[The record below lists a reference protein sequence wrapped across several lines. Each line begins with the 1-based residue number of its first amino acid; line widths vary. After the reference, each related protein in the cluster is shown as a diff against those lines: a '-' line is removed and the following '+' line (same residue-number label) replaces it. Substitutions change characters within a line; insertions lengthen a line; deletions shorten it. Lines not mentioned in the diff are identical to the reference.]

1 MTDHLY
7 SHLFM
12 TAPTFT
18 ANGRAYVVPR
28 RPVLAICADGWDP
41 AYVDNALDRGL
52 MPRLAGTL
60 ADGGTYT
67 YGRAQVPTFTNP
79 NNVAI
84 VTGVSAAI
92 NGIAGNHYRTA
103 DGTEVQVTDPS
114 FLQAETIHA
123 GAQAAGVGVLCVT
136 AKDKLRRLLA
146 AGGVP
151 AFSAEQAHEQQLPDG
166 TPVLDAAGLGPN
178 PDIYDWRL
186 SPYTIDLAV
195 RLAPRF
201 GATLVYA
208 SLTDFV
214 QHSSA
219 PGEQLANDFYARVDV
234 SIGQALDAGFIIG
247 LAADHGMNAKSN
259 ADGTPKVLFLDDV
272 LAAAQVASA
281 QTLCPITDPYVAHHA
296 ALGSLAWVHLDDLSE
311 LDVARAA
318 LAGLTG
324 VEAVLDRY
332 AAADA
337 FDLPAERIGD
347 LIVLADRCTV
357 LGKSAAAHDLSQLHG
372 TLRSHGGLHE
382 RRVPIIISHRLRAGA
397 LDGRDL
403 HNRDLH
409 DLLLNEIV
417 E

>member
-1 MTDHLY
+1 V
-7 SHLFM
+7 S
-12 TAPTFT
+12 AQTFT
-18 ANGRAYVVPR
+18 VNGRAYAVPG

-41 AYVDNALDRGL
+41 AYVDDAFARGL
-52 MPRLAGTL
+52 MPRLAGAL
-60 ADGGTYT
+60 ADGGTYAH
-67 YGRAQVPTFTNP
+67 GRAQVPTFTNP
-79 NNVAI
+79 NNVTI

-103 DGTEVQVTDPS
+103 DGSEVQVTDPS
-114 FLQAETIHA
+114 FLRAQTIHA

-151 AFSAEQAHEQQLPDG
+151 AFSAEKAHEQQLPDG
-166 TPVLDAAGLGPN
+166 TPVLDAAGLGSN

-186 SPYTIDLAV
+186 SPYTIDMAV

-214 QHSSA
+214 QHASA
-219 PGEQLANDFYARVDV
+219 PGEQLADDFYRRVDV
-234 SIGQALDAGFIIG
+234 SVGEALDAGFIVG
-247 LAADHGMNAKSN
+247 LAADHGMNAKTN
-259 ADGTPKVLFLDDV
+259 ADGTPRVLFLDDV
-272 LAAAQVASA
+272 LATAQIASA
-281 QTLCPITDPYVAHHA
+281 HTVCPITDPYVAHHA
-296 ALGSLAWVHLDDLSE
+296 ALGSLAWVHLDDLNE
-311 LDVARAA
+311 LDAARAA

-324 VEAVLDRY
+324 VEAVLDRD

-337 FDLPAERIGD
+337 FDLPADRIGD
-347 LIVLADRCTV
+347 LIVLADRSTV

-382 RRVPIIISHRLRAGA
+382 RRVPIIISHRLRTGA
-397 LDGRDL
+397 LEGRDL
-403 HNRDLH
+403 RNRDLH

-417 E
+417 D

>member
-1 MTDHLY
+1 
-7 SHLFM
+7 M
-12 TAPTFT
+12 TAQTFT
-18 ANGRAYVVPR
+18 ANGRAYAVPG

-41 AYVDNALDRGL
+41 AYVDDALVRGL
-52 MPRLAGTL
+52 MPRLAGAL

-67 YGRAQVPTFTNP
+67 HGRAQVPTFTNP
-79 NNVAI
+79 NNVTI

-92 NGIAGNHYRTA
+92 NGIAGNHYRNA
-103 DGTEVQVTDPS
+103 DGTEVQLTDPS
-114 FLQAETIHA
+114 FLRAETIHA
-123 GAQAAGVGVLCVT
+123 RAQAAGVGVLCVT

-146 AGGVP
+146 VGGVP
-151 AFSAEQAHEQQLPDG
+151 AFSAEKADEQQLPDG

-214 QHSSA
+214 QHASA
-219 PGEQLANDFYARVDV
+219 PGEQLADDFYARVDV
-234 SIGQALDAGFIIG
+234 SIGQALDAGFIVG

-272 LAAAQVASA
+272 LAAAQVASGH
-281 QTLCPITDPYVAHHA
+281 TLCPITDPYVAHHA

-311 LDVARAA
+311 LDAARAA
-318 LAGLTG
+318 LAGLPG
-324 VEAVLDRY
+324 VEAVLDRD

-347 LIVLADRCTV
+347 LIVLADRTTV

-382 RRVPIIISHRLRAGA
+382 RRVPIIISHRLRTGA
-397 LDGRDL
+397 LEGRDL
-403 HNRDLH
+403 RNRDLH
-409 DLLLNEIV
+409 DLLLNEIAD
-417 E
+417 